1 MQAKYIREINHCYM
15 LFQSSQ
21 PFDENSYELKMIAAN
36 RIPALLPMTC
46 SHIDDSVVLQYD
58 ISSLQP
64 LSVFCSSHKIHAKE
78 LTGLIGNL
86 LDSLFLMEDY
96 LLSEDHLFLDPEY
109 LYLNW
114 STLEFKIAY
123 IPYYSCDIKTSLQNL
138 MQYLLTC
145 LGNEDQNTVVLAYRI
160 YHELK
165 EPNLQLGNIRRL
177 LISDA
182 PSFSEN
188 NPALSSCDASLEE
201 PSLFPYSDG
210 PDTSHNT
217 EYSSGQ
223 SGFLPKSESAP
234 FCGRPSA
241 SSRSS
246 MPDYETSSLHSG
258 SSQTETKS
266 KKLKSLLPETDT
278 WKTALLGVPAAFLI
292 YAVLHIY
299 MLGYLTLI
307 QSAAAV
313 ICIIAILI
321 LFLWLIRKRRQKD
334 SFSTSQHTDGA
345 SKPLSSGEQY
355 NQTSRFIPKQE
366 VPDTPPSKSASPF
379 QSELSSDT
387 DLPCQSQIISNRSDR
402 TSTSSLFAPF
412 PEDERT
418 VLLHSPDPAP
428 DESNPPGTLKLIPKD
443 KEHHAGLSVIDLD
456 QDYLLLGFQPDICD
470 KVISD
475 PTVSRIHAR
484 ISRRDGIFYLSDLSS
499 RNGTFAD
506 GTQLKV
512 QEEVPLKKGM
522 QLRFG
527 GAEFTVQ

>member
-1 MQAKYIREINHCYM
+1 M

-21 PFDENSYELKMIAAN
+21 SFDENSYELKMIAAN
-36 RIPALLPMTC
+36 RIPALLSMTC

-123 IPYYSCDIKTSLQNL
+123 IPYYSCDLKTSLQNL

-145 LGNEDQNTVVLAYRI
+145 LGNEDQDTVVLAYRI

-177 LISDA
+177 LIPAVS
-182 PSFSEN
+182 PSSETDPSQFSYEVT
-188 NPALSSCDASLEE
+188 SED
-201 PSLFPYSDG
+201 PSLFSYHNSPEASYSI
-210 PDTSHNT
+210 PQFSIP
-217 EYSSGQ
+217 SGC
-223 SGFLPKSESAP
+223 LPESKSASFAERSSAP
-234 FCGRPSA
+234 SQN
-241 SSRSS
+241 S
-246 MPDYETSSLHSG
+246 MSDCKVSSLSV
-258 SSQTETKS
+258 SSSKTDNKS
-266 KKLKSLLPETDT
+266 KRLKSFLPETDT
-278 WKTALLGVPAAFLI
+278 WKTALLGIPAAFLI

-307 QSAAAV
+307 KAIAAITGIVAV
-313 ICIIAILI
+313 LI

-334 SFSTSQHTDGA
+334 SLSASLHNEDA
-345 SKPLSSGEQY
+345 SKAFTSCEQY
-355 NQTSRFIPKQE
+355 SKASRFITKQE
-366 VPDTPPSKSASPF
+366 VPDTLPLKSTSTF
-379 QSELSSDT
+379 QSESPSDAASSFHT
-387 DLPCQSQIISNRSDR
+387 HVTSNHTGSS
-402 TSTSSLFAPF
+402 STSSLFAPF

-418 VLLHSPDPAP
+418 VLLHSSDPISNESASPDI
-428 DESNPPGTLKLIPKD
+428 LKLVPKD
-443 KEHHAGLSVIDLD
+443 KEHHNGLSTIDLD

-484 ISRRDGIFYLSDLSS
+484 IVKRDGLFYLSDLSS
-499 RNGTFAD
+499 RNGTFVD

-512 QEEVPLKKGM
+512 QEEIPLKKDM

-527 GAEFTVQ
+527 GTEFTVQ